1 MTSVDPRIVAAALQA
16 LNELGL
22 AEHYYVSS
30 TSVDENGHWCA
41 SLEPKIELD
50 AAISACIDGGGSDLT
65 RNVDLFKDK
74 ISRLLGLRQA

>member
-1 MTSVDPRIVAAALQA
+1 MTSVDPRIATAALQA

-22 AEHYYVSS
+22 AEQYNVSS
-30 TSVDENGHWCA
+30 TSVDEHGHWCA

-50 AAISACIDGGGSDLT
+50 AAISACIDGGGSDLI